1 MQHGVRERITPT
13 CRPPRRDARRLADA
27 EMELLASLLSNP
39 IEYVGH
45 ETFADR
51 RGAEVRLF
59 GGEASLPRGAAAFR
73 PTAMLPFPLGFLMF
87 NYARLRVFELAR
99 SCAGRR
105 LRWREAKLLLAWWGR
120 AAEARERL
128 AGDNVPLVLS
138 MVGDY
143 RPPGVDHDDAV
154 SEGHVALLN
163 AVNGFDCSRNW
174 RFSTYACRAILK
186 AFSRAAQKAGRR
198 RSMFPTEFKASLE
211 RPEEPPPVAEWA
223 EFAHLVPGAIEEAGL
238 TDKEKQV
245 LVARYWCGATLEE
258 AGEEIGVSK
267 ERARQIQ
274 SKAQEK
280 LGDAL
285 RPKVAPSQVRPS
297 CEVPA

>member
-1 MQHGVRERITPT
+1 
-13 CRPPRRDARRLADA
+13 
-27 EMELLASLLSNP
+27 
-39 IEYVGH
+39 
-45 ETFADR
+45 
-51 RGAEVRLF
+51 
-59 GGEASLPRGAAAFR
+59 
-73 PTAMLPFPLGFLMF
+73 MF
-87 NYARLRVFELAR
+87 NYARLRVFELVSAA
-99 SCAGRR
+99 AGRR

-128 AGDNVPLVLS
+128 AGDNVPLVLR

-186 AFSRAAQKAGRR
+186 SFSRAAQRAGRR
-198 RSMFPTEFKASLE
+198 RSMFPAEFKASLE
-211 RPEEPPPVAEWA
+211 RPEAPPPEAEWA
-223 EFAHLVPGAIEEAGL
+223 EFAHLVPAALDEAGL
-238 TDKEKQV
+238 NDNERRV
-245 LVARYWCGATLEE
+245 IVARYWCGATLED
-258 AGEEIGVSK
+258 AGAEIGVSK

-274 SKAQEK
+274 AKAQAK

-285 RPKVAPSQVRPS
+285 RPKVAPATVRVS
-297 CEVPA
+297 A